1 MADARNAQSNRKE
14 ANEITEKLMAVRS
27 QALSH
32 ACSLLVPDPFV
43 PAVSM
48 VVGEERRA
56 GHTDMLT
63 RGPWA
68 H

>member
-32 ACSLLVPDPFV
+32 ACRLLVPDPFV
-43 PAVSM
+43 PAVSR
-48 VVGEERRA
+48 VVGEQLRS
-56 GHTDMLT
+56 GHTGMLA
-63 RGPWA
+63 GCQWA